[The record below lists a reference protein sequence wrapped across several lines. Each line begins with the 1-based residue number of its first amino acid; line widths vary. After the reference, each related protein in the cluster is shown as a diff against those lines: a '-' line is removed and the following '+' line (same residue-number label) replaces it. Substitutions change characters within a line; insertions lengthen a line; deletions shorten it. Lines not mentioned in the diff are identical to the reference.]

1 MHSFCRI
8 NPVTGCFE
16 HPKPN
21 PLEGM
26 TDEQK
31 EYEALQLVGLVDK
44 LTKSVLLFI
53 YKYNIARVPHMMFK
67 IDF

>member
-1 MHSFCRI
+1 MRDLINKFLPYIFFILRI

-26 TDEQK
+26 TEEQK
-31 EYEALQLVGLVDK
+31 EYEALKLVNLVDK
-44 LTKSVLLFI
+44 LT
-53 YKYNIARVPHMMFK
+53 R
-67 IDF
+67 